1 MKKKNGYTAID
12 LLVVI
17 VVFGVITFF
26 TISKVSYA
34 LSDDKLELYNLEVKY
49 IETQAQAYG
58 NTKKEE
64 IKGKGTTVTINHLIN
79 ENFLEADDKSGNIY
93 DPRDKTETLNNKKV
107 KLTYDEAT
115 DSIKAKLQD

>member
-17 VVFGVITFF
+17 V

-34 LSDDKLELYNLEVKY
+34 LSDDKSELYNLEIKL

-64 IKGKGTTVTINHLIN
+64 IKGKSTTVTINHLIN
-79 ENFLEADDKSGNIY
+79 EKYLEADDKSGNIY

-107 KLTYDEAT
+107 KLTYDKAT

>member
-34 LSDDKLELYNLEVKY
+34 LSDDKSELYNLEIKL

-64 IKGKGTTVTINHLIN
+64 IKGKSTTVTINHLIN
-79 ENFLEADDKSGNIY
+79 EKYMIL
-93 DPRDKTETLNNKKV
+93 V
-107 KLTYDEAT
+107 
-115 DSIKAKLQD
+115 IKQRL